1 MVKLSGQNTKLRT
14 GIFFFFL
21 ALLLSNYNKFPGSF
35 FAYFICIQLRKGT
48 VSSNPSVWCLEK
60 WGCKYC
66 SVSMWSCHRSNGNSV
81 SPQTRLKYGY
91 ILEHTPT
98 EVREKSAEEG
108 RG

>member
-48 VSSNPSVWCLEK
+48 LQTHLYGASRNGAVNTAVCLC
-60 WGCKYC
+60 GP
-66 SVSMWSCHRSNGNSV
+66 V
-81 SPQTRLKYGY
+81 
-91 ILEHTPT
+91 T
-98 EVREKSAEEG
+98 EVMVIQSPHRHV
-108 RG
+108 